1 MNKLNKRAVLFKL
14 ASLACLIATALASA
28 TYANEYFNPE
38 LIELDNPGMKGAD
51 LSAFEAGS
59 QLPGTYRIDVLIG
72 GQIVDTRDIKF
83 DAVKNAEGETIL
95 QPCLSVALLNSWG
108 IKTGLFPD
116 LASGGGMCKAI
127 GDPSGFHR
135 ARFQCTAAG
144 DRHSTGG
151 AVSAGTRI
159 RAARNVG

>member
-1 MNKLNKRAVLFKL
+1 MNKLNKQAVLFKL
-14 ASLACLIATALASA
+14 AALACLIAIALASA
-28 TYANEYFNPE
+28 AYANEYFNPE

-51 LSAFEAGS
+51 LSAFESGS
-59 QLPGTYRIDVLIG
+59 QLPGTYRVDVLIG
-72 GQIVDTRDIKF
+72 GQIVDTREIKF
-83 DAVKNAEGETIL
+83 DAVKNAEGETTL
-95 QPCLSVALLNSWG
+95 QPCLSVAQLNSWG

-116 LASGGGMCKAI
+116 LRSGGMCKAI

-135 ARFQCTAAG
+135 ARFQCTATG
-144 DRHSTGG
+144 DRYSTGG